1 MTEFVSDIKEIPYSR
16 EDIFPVLS
24 DLTSLD
30 LVKDKLPEDK
40 IKNLSFDKDSCT
52 INVSPVGDIT
62 FEIVE
67 RTENDTIKF
76 QGKNTPVEVFFW
88 IQLLEKDANDSKM
101 KLTIKADLNVF
112 LKPMLSKPLSEGI
125 QKIAEVLAKL
135 PYKEI
140 MDKKNN
146 KNINETLE

>member
-1 MTEFVSDIKEIPYSR
+1 MTEFVSDVKVIPYSTA
-16 EDIFPVLS
+16 DIYPVLS

-52 INVSPVGDIT
+52 INVSPVGDVT

-67 RTENDTIKF
+67 RTENNTIKF
-76 QGKNTPVEVFFW
+76 KGKNTPVDVTFW
-88 IQLLEKDANDSKM
+88 IQLQEKDVDDSRM

-112 LKPMLSKPLSEGI
+112 LKPMLSKPLSEGVK
-125 QKIAEVLAKL
+125 KIADVLSQL
-135 PYKEI
+135 PYKDI
-140 MDKKNN
+140 MEKKNN
-146 KNINETLE
+146 INSNETLE

>member
-1 MTEFVSDIKEIPYSR
+1 MTEFVSDVKEIPYSR
-16 EDIFPVLS
+16 QDIYPVLA

-76 QGKNTPVEVFFW
+76 QGKNTPVDVSFW
-88 IQLLEKDANDSKM
+88 IQLVEKSANDSKM

-125 QKIAEVLAKL
+125 QKIADVLAKL
-135 PYKEI
+135 PYKDI
-140 MDKKNN
+140 LDQKN
-146 KNINETLE
+146 KL